1 MEKIQNLF
9 LKDINRQINGVIK
22 ADTQDE
28 LTIKYEVEEYV
39 ITSDLI
45 QHFKEF
51 LEKYSNSIRN
61 GGTEDI
67 GVWISGFFGSGKS
80 HLLKMFGTLIG
91 NNPIDTKYPYE
102 YFLNKTEDKKLKE
115 DLEALKNTSCTS
127 ILFNIDAVSNKNT
140 RQEKNSIASTLLR
153 EFYSRL
159 GFTKKFLRIANF
171 ERNLWQNN
179 RYEEFKER
187 FLKASSGLTW
197 EKYREEQ
204 MSFKFEL
211 FAEVASEMGELS
223 KDEAIHLAKNPN
235 EEISIEDFTKLLKMC
250 LDKIGKNQ
258 RVAFLLDEIGQYI
271 GDSDELMLNLQTVS
285 EKLGTE
291 LRGRAWILV
300 TAQELMDN
308 MVSENT
314 KKKMEFSKIQGRF
327 KLKLNLTSANV
338 GEVIQKRIL
347 EKTIGYGKYLE
358 EYYEENGVRIDN
370 ALSFSQGTKSLEK
383 YKTKEKFRDYYP
395 VIPYQAELLQEVLEN
410 IRKQGHTGKHL
421 SDGARSLLTVV
432 QNAVQ
437 HIKTND
443 IGSIV
448 SFNLFFE
455 EIQKA
460 INADILKTIQIAA
473 KKNVEDFD
481 IEILKVLFM
490 IKDIVGIKTNVENL
504 ATLMMKKLDEDK
516 SALEN
521 RIKEGLAR
529 LKAEYLVTE
538 NSGVYK
544 FLTDEEQSINRYI
557 NEEIVP
563 DSIIKDFIMQKIFT
577 NVYISNQIRSKRLGN
592 SFSFNQQ
599 FDDKF
604 YGKNNA
610 ENITLCFISQNSVDW
625 DHVRLAQKSRT
636 EKTLFIKLDDNSLIE
651 EAEIIQKINQYAD
664 RIPLSQM
671 DSVRKKIIT
680 EKREEARE
688 RESNLVQYIKD
699 AILKG
704 TLYLSGDILN
714 LKTSDVTK
722 KITDGLEALVD
733 KVYEKNGY
741 IRLHYTKQSIENL
754 LKEDK
759 QQALSK
765 NDIFVTHANA
775 QALQE
780 FKSYIDAF
788 ARVSLKEIYERF
800 NAIPYGFNNEDIAG
814 LLAEMIKN
822 NDINLLLQTV
832 KIAKENISETVRV
845 LMQARANDRSITII
859 EKKTGINPVII
870 RNAKK
875 AYKEMIGEILT
886 VEDGDQLAKDIKLG
900 LQSQILKKL
909 SDIFYKY
916 NKNNKYIYPG
926 YETVKEYRDIISNLI
941 SIKQEDRFLK
951 EFGDKLDDML
961 DLRDEFEDVYEF
973 FFREFDK
980 TFDQGVKILEK
991 ADNYLIL
998 ESSLSD
1004 NESLKEIKAILIS
1017 KNPLKKM
1024 KDINILVEKL
1034 SQNLEMILNKQKD
1047 NIKIEIEERKNTII
1061 SEIQGDESIN
1071 VQVENLFKKLSEEIE
1086 KSDEKR
1092 IMSYSFEIKRVEDEI
1107 FKLLK
1112 EQLLW
1117 ELNLNYQKNIELEL
1131 NEKNADEN
1139 IKDKIKVSQKETK
1152 DKINSLSSFED
1163 YKLMLGL
1170 IKNYYDS
1177 SMDILKGVLR
1187 KKPEVIINP
1196 KMSQYKEFETVEQV
1210 EEYIKVLREKM
1221 RAEIIAGNKI
1231 IF

>member
-22 ADTQDE
+22 ADTQDD

-61 GGTEDI
+61 GGTEDV

-91 NNPIDTKYPYE
+91 NKPIDTRYPYE
-102 YFLNKTEDKKLKE
+102 YFLNKTEDKKLKN
-115 DLEALKNTSCTS
+115 DLEALKDTNCIS

-140 RQEKNSIASTLLR
+140 KQEKNSIASTLLR

-171 ERNLWQNN
+171 ERNLWQND
-179 RYEEFKER
+179 RYDEFKAK
-187 FLKASSGLTW
+187 FLEASSGLTW

-211 FAEVASEMGELS
+211 FAKVASEMGELT
-223 KDEAIHLAKNPN
+223 KDEAIYLAKNPN
-235 EEISIEDFTKLLKMC
+235 EEISIEDFTKFLKMC

-258 RVAFLLDEIGQYI
+258 RVAFLLDEVGQYI

-291 LRGRAWILV
+291 LKGRAWILV
-300 TAQELMDN
+300 TAQELMDS
-308 MVSENT
+308 MVSENA

-347 EKTIGYGKYLE
+347 EKTAGYGKYLE

-370 ALSFSQGTKSLEK
+370 ALSFSQGTKSLHK

-395 VIPYQAELLQEVLEN
+395 VIPYQAELLQDVLEN

-437 HIKTND
+437 YIKDND

-460 INADILKTIQIAA
+460 INVDILKTIQIAA

-490 IKDIVGIKTNVENL
+490 IKDINGLNTNIENL
-504 ATLMMKKLDEDK
+504 ATLMMTQLDENK

-521 RIKEGLAR
+521 RIKQGLER

-538 NSGVYK
+538 NNGVYK

-557 NEEIVP
+557 SEEIVH
-563 DSIIKDFIMQKIFT
+563 DSVIKDFIMEKVFT
-577 NVYISNQIRSKRLGN
+577 KVYISNQIKSKRLGN

-604 YGKNNA
+604 YGKNI
-610 ENITLCFISQNSVDW
+610 ESITLSFVSQNSVDW

-664 RIPLSQM
+664 KIPLSQM

-688 RESNLVQYIKD
+688 REANLVQYIRD

-704 TLYLSGDILN
+704 SLYLSGDILN
-714 LKTSDVTK
+714 LKTTDVTK

-741 IRLHYTKQSIENL
+741 VQLHYTKQSIENL

-759 QQALSK
+759 QQLLTK
-765 NDIFVTHANA
+765 DNTFVGHPNA
-775 QALQE
+775 QALHE
-780 FKSYIDAF
+780 LKNYIDAYT
-788 ARVSLKEIYERF
+788 RVSLKEVYERF
-800 NAIPYGFNNEDIAG
+800 NAIPFGFNNEDIAG

-845 LMQARANDRSITII
+845 LMQARANDRSATII

-875 AYKEMIGEILT
+875 AYKDVVGEILSE
-886 VEDGDQLAKDIKLG
+886 EDGEQLAKDIKLG
-900 LQSQILKKL
+900 LQSQILEKL
-909 SDIFYKY
+909 SYAFYKY

-941 SIKQEDRFLK
+941 SIKQEERFLK
-951 EFGDKLDDML
+951 DFGDKLDDIL

-973 FFREFDK
+973 FFRKFDK

-991 ADNYLIL
+991 TDNYLIL

-1004 NESLKEIKAILIS
+1004 NESLKEIKAILTS

-1034 SQNLEMILNKQKD
+1034 SQNIEMILNKQKD
-1047 NIKIEIEERKNTII
+1047 NIKIEIEERKNAII

-1071 VQVENLFKKLSEEIE
+1071 IQVENLFKKLSEEIE

-1117 ELNLNYQKNIELEL
+1117 ELNLNYQKTIELEL

-1139 IKDKIKVSQKETK
+1139 IKNEINFSQKDTK
-1152 DKINSLSSFED
+1152 NKINSLSSFED

-1177 SMDILKGVLR
+1177 SIDILKGVLR
-1187 KKPEVIINP
+1187 KKTEVIIDP

-1221 RAEIIAGNKI
+1221 RTEIIAGNKI

>member
-9 LKDINRQINGVIK
+9 LKDISRQINGVIK
-22 ADTQDE
+22 ADTQDD

-61 GGTEDI
+61 GGTEDV

-91 NNPIDTKYPYE
+91 NKPIDTRYPYE
-102 YFLNKTEDKKLKE
+102 YFLNKTEDKKLKN
-115 DLEALKNTSCTS
+115 DLEALKDTNCIS

-140 RQEKNSIASTLLR
+140 KQEKNSIASTLLR

-171 ERNLWQNN
+171 ERNLWQND
-179 RYEEFKER
+179 RYDEFKDK
-187 FLKASSGLTW
+187 FLEASSGLTW

-211 FAEVASEMGELS
+211 FAKVASEMGELT
-223 KDEAIHLAKNPN
+223 KEEAIYLAKNPN
-235 EEISIEDFTKLLKMC
+235 EEISIEDFTKFLKMC

-258 RVAFLLDEIGQYI
+258 RVAFLLDEVGQYI

-291 LRGRAWILV
+291 LKGRAWILV
-300 TAQELMDN
+300 TAQELMDS
-308 MVSENT
+308 MVSENA

-347 EKTIGYGKYLE
+347 EKTAGYGKYLE

-370 ALSFSQGTKSLEK
+370 ALSFSQGTKSLHK

-395 VIPYQAELLQEVLEN
+395 VIPYQAELLQDVLEN

-437 HIKTND
+437 HIKDND

-460 INADILKTIQIAA
+460 INVDILKTIQIAA

-490 IKDIVGIKTNVENL
+490 IKDINGLNTNIENL
-504 ATLMMKKLDEDK
+504 ATLMMTQLDENK

-521 RIKEGLAR
+521 RIKQGLER

-538 NSGVYK
+538 NNGVYK

-557 NEEIVP
+557 NEEIVH
-563 DSIIKDFIMQKIFT
+563 DSIIKDFIMEKIFT
-577 NVYISNQIRSKRLGN
+577 KVYISNQIRSKRLGN

-604 YGKNNA
+604 YGKNI
-610 ENITLCFISQNSVDW
+610 ESITLSFVSQNSIDW
-625 DHVRLAQKSRT
+625 DHVRLAQKSNV

-664 RIPLSQM
+664 KIPLSQM

-688 RESNLVQYIKD
+688 REANLVQYIKD

-704 TLYLSGDILN
+704 TLYLSGDVLN
-714 LKTSDVTK
+714 LKTTDVTK

-741 IRLHYTKQSIENL
+741 VQLHYTKQSIENL

-759 QQALSK
+759 QQLLTK
-765 NDIFVTHANA
+765 DNTFVGHPNA
-775 QALQE
+775 QALHE
-780 FKSYIDAF
+780 FKTYIDLF
-788 ARVSLKEIYERF
+788 TRVSLKEVYERF
-800 NAIPYGFNNEDIAG
+800 NSIPYGFNNEDIAG

-822 NDINLLLQTV
+822 NDINLFLQTV
-832 KIAKENISETVRV
+832 KITKENISETVRV
-845 LMQARANDRSITII
+845 LMQARASDRSATII
-859 EKKTGINPVII
+859 EKKTGINPIII
-870 RNAKK
+870 RNAKR
-875 AYKEMIGEILT
+875 AYKDVVGEVLSE
-886 VEDGDQLAKDIKLG
+886 EDGEQLAKDIKLG

-909 SDIFYKY
+909 NEYFYKY
-916 NKNNKYIYPG
+916 NKNNVYIYPG
-926 YETVKEYRDIISNLI
+926 YNTIENYRNLI
-941 SIKQEDRFLK
+941 NNLVNIKQEERFLK
-951 EFGDKLDDML
+951 EFGDKLDEML
-961 DLRDEFEDVYEF
+961 DLKEEFQDIYEF
-973 FFREFDK
+973 FFRGFDK
-980 TFDQGVKILEK
+980 TFNQGAEILEK
-991 ADNYLIL
+991 ANNYMNLENSLNDNQT
-998 ESSLSD
+998 
-1004 NESLKEIKAILIS
+1004 LKEIKAILTS

-1061 SEIQGDESIN
+1061 SEIQGEESIN
-1071 VQVENLFKKLSEEIE
+1071 TQVENLFKKLLEEIE
-1086 KSDEKR
+1086 KSDEE
-1092 IMSYSFEIKRVEDEI
+1092 IITSYLFEIKRVEDKI
-1107 FKLLK
+1107 FKILK

-1139 IKDKIKVSQKETK
+1139 IKNEINFSQKDTK
-1152 DKINSLSSFED
+1152 NKINSLSSFED